1 MATASLSAELRSET
15 GKGAARKLRAAGR
28 VPAVIYGHARA
39 PQGLSVNA
47 RETGRLLE
55 QVSAAYFGVSA

>member
-28 VPAVIYGHARA
+28 VPAVIYGHNRESQSLTLDARA
-39 PQGLSVNA
+39 LG
-47 RETGRLLE
+47 
-55 QVSAAYFGVSA
+55 